1 MPLYV
6 IQLFCM
12 VQLRQSLLNLWTEW
26 HLSTTCAWNTFR
38 WKLVKEIVG
47 AKVTTTMINKTLFV
61 NFVRVIQLQLSSLLK
76 EALPE
81 KNSKNR
87 QNRCARNSDYQCWLP
102 MPIPILICPRY
113 AKGIPKKSFLKYK
126 YGQDMPKICPRY
138 ARDMRKICPRYAW
151 DMPEICL
158 RYAQDMPK
166 ICPRYARDMR
176 KICPRC
182 AQDMPKICLS
192 HA

>member
-47 AKVTTTMINKTLFV
+47 AKVTTTMINKLCLWTYYIFSCNWAV
-61 NFVRVIQLQLSSLLK
+61 CSRKPSQK
-76 EALPE
+76 
-81 KNSKNR
+81 KNR
-87 QNRCARNSDYQCWLP
+87 QNRCAGNSDYQCWLP

-138 ARDMRKICPRYAW
+138 ARG
-151 DMPEICL
+151 MPEICL
-158 RYAQDMPK
+158 RYA
-166 ICPRYARDMR
+166 
-176 KICPRC
+176 
-182 AQDMPKICLS
+182 
-192 HA
+192 